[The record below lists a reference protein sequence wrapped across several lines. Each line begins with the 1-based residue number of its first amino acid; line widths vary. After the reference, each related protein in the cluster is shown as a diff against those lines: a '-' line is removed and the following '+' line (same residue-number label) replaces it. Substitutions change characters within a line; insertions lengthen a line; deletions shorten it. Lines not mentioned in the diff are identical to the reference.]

1 MDREVKIMVVI
12 EVKDGSLLEHL
23 IDKGYDPEDYID
35 TVDRLTEEEEARVEY
50 ESHSEQE
57 KKEIYNQE
65 AIKFMYI
72 DIDAFEE
79 EKSEM
84 DGAWAGWQHEE
95 DVDMTTELAIIRAY
109 VYGQKE
115 N

>member
-1 MDREVKIMVVI
+1 MVII
-12 EVKDGSLLEHL
+12 EVKDGSLLEYL
-23 IDKGYDPEDYID
+23 IDEGYDPANYID
-35 TVDRLTEEEEARVEY
+35 TVDRLAEEEEARVEY

-57 KKEIYNQE
+57 QKEIYDQE

-72 DIDAFEE
+72 DIDAYEE

-84 DGAWAGWQHEE
+84 DGGWDGWNRWEQG
-95 DVDMTTELAIIRAY
+95 DVDMTTELAIIRSY

-115 N
+115 S

>member
-1 MDREVKIMVVI
+1 MVVI
-12 EVKDGSLLEHL
+12 KVKDGSLLEYL
-23 IDKGYDPEDYID
+23 IDEGYDPEDYID

-57 KKEIYNQE
+57 RKDEYNEEEIE
-65 AIKFMYI
+65 GMYI
-72 DIDAFEE
+72 DIEYFEE
-79 EKSEM
+79 KKSEM
-84 DGAWAGWQHEE
+84 DGAWDGWNRWEQGY
-95 DVDMTTELAIIRAY
+95 VDMTTELAIIRAY